1 MDIYRYIMNHSNC
14 DVKRRL
20 WQMRSFFDFFP
31 ISISKTMVLLS
42 PGRFVVYR
50 PRRDPLVVSRI
61 AAVVKSLKHRQLRGA
76 VQVIVKHPDT
86 GGGADPVAQP
96 GFDLHRSF
104 DPFREIHRI
113 EVGQPGAGWGRKVLS
128 ARPSAIPPRSQNHGT
143 RMKQPVIPSDSAA
156 TATTW
161 NAPWLPPAR

>member
-1 MDIYRYIMNHSNC
+1 
-14 DVKRRL
+14 
-20 WQMRSFFDFFP
+20 MRSFFDFFP

-50 PRRDPLVVSRI
+50 LRRGPLVISRI
-61 AAVVKSLKHRQLRGA
+61 AAVVKSLKHCQLRGA

-113 EVGQPGAGWGRKVLS
+113 EVGQPGGRLG
-128 ARPSAIPPRSQNHGT
+128 AEGALGAAEC
-143 RMKQPVIPSDSAA
+143 DSAEIA
-156 TATTW
+156 EPRNPDETAGD
-161 NAPWLPPAR
+161 PV